1 MNRGDW
7 EQISNSLSEIVR
19 DELYAPTAEGIR
31 TIPEVYPF
39 AKRVVKQS
47 ARKWL
52 RDSENSYLLEENGDE
67 IHIVRPNNTN
77 LYIGPEG
84 SACTVEIEFNLGDAG
99 IDFVDAIRIG
109 NSYAGTAGI
118 SNVLAVARDNASVSE
133 VSFWE
138 QTIFREQYIL
148 KQVSNYNFED
158 ICTALTPTLT
168 SISDQKPACASE
180 SIETYAE
187 LCDAIYDIASKH
199 YVSGM
204 YPESSGDI
212 GTTFETLLNIDEN
225 NIQESDLQFAELKTQ
240 RHGSSA
246 RQTLFSKAPPETHR
260 NLWKHDLVEKL
271 GYTDEKG
278 RQALRTTI
286 TGENPNSQ
294 GLYLECN
301 ETEERLEVHHTDYG
315 FCFGWPFSCLERV
328 FESKLNGLVIVKA
341 EKKSYEG
348 DQFFWYNTAE
358 YLGEVDSGAFIEHIR
373 NGTIKIDTRMY
384 IQSDGSIRNRGTSFR
399 VNNIRDLEHLYSTH
413 RSILTQERAK
423 ELVEEDSE
431 KHKLPSEA

>member
-7 EQISNSLSEIVR
+7 EHISDSLSDIVQ

-47 ARKWL
+47 VREWL
-52 RDSENSYLLEENGDE
+52 RESENSYLLEENGDE
-67 IHIVRPNNTN
+67 IHIVRPNDTN

-84 SACTVEIEFNLGDAG
+84 SACTVEIEFNLGDEG

-118 SNVLAVARDNASVSE
+118 SDVLAVARGTASVSE
-133 VSFWE
+133 SSFWN
-138 QTIFREQYIL
+138 QMIFREKYIL
-148 KQVSNYNFED
+148 RQVSDYDFET
-158 ICTALTPTLT
+158 ICDSLTPTLT
-168 SISDQKPACASE
+168 SISDQKPACASD

-199 YVSGM
+199 YVPGM
-204 YPESSGDI
+204 YPDSSGDI

-246 RQTLFSKAPPETHR
+246 RQTLFSKAPPKEHR
-260 NLWKHDLVEKL
+260 KLWKHDLVETL
-271 GYTDEKG
+271 GYTDDKG
-278 RQALRTTI
+278 RTALRTTI
-286 TGENPNSQ
+286 TGETPNSQ
-294 GLYLECN
+294 SLYLECN
-301 ETEERLEVHHTDYG
+301 ETQERLEVHHTEYG

-341 EKKSYEG
+341 DKQTYDG

-358 YLGEVDSGAFIEHIR
+358 YLGEVDSGAFIEQIR

-384 IQSDGSIRNRGTSFR
+384 IQEDGSIRNRGTSFR

-413 RSILTQERAK
+413 RSILSKDRAK
-423 ELVEEDSE
+423 ELITETDEDSV
-431 KHKLPSEA
+431 LPAQ